1 MVEKIKKNTI
11 SRPESKAPRESGI
24 ELLRI
29 LSAVMVV
36 TLHFNSICFNSAQ
49 HGTLNYGVMMMSEA
63 VCICAVNL
71 FIIISGYFMCKT
83 NTRNIMKIIE
93 LVCLM
98 LVIREAV
105 CIIQS
110 MYNGGINIR
119 ELIVNLIPNDYFVIL
134 YCVLF
139 LISPYINRL
148 LDLLDEKELNR
159 LVFRLVVIFGIW
171 NVLVQL
177 LNEFTG
183 REWLGLSTVGYEGS
197 ERGFT
202 IVNFIVMYIVG
213 SWIRRNHIDEKINIK
228 QIIIGLIFIYL
239 CLFGWSLG
247 NDYFSQF
254 GIRSAWCYYNPLVQ
268 AEAVLVFC
276 LFRKIKFKSKSINYI
291 AGSAFTC
298 YLIHTNILLRFLLV
312 WLLEW
317 QSGRFGFFLP
327 EKCLDSWEKKQRI
340 CGIEKTIR
348 LESFMSLL

>member
-1 MVEKIKKNTI
+1 MFQLGTTRDIKLW
-11 SRPESKAPRESGI
+11 SYDDVRSGVH
-24 ELLRI
+24 L
-29 LSAVMVV
+29 
-36 TLHFNSICFNSAQ
+36 
-49 HGTLNYGVMMMSEA
+49 
-63 VCICAVNL
+63 AVNL

-119 ELIVNLIPNDYFVIL
+119 ELIVNLIPNDYFIIL

-298 YLIHTNILLRFLLV
+298 YLIHTNILHAMKVEQYVMGSFVKMMAVYIAAILISLAVGVAVWTVWVFLTGKMFRFL
-312 WLLEW
+312 
-317 QSGRFGFFLP
+317 G
-327 EKCLDSWEKKQRI
+327 
-340 CGIEKTIR
+340 EKTKN
-348 LESFMSLL
+348 MWN